1 VAPAYPKQRFQ
12 GKDRIMLYSTIVERT
27 VLRLLREEQQLTVDQ
42 FDPRQT
48 ELQTLLQ
55 RLAMAGRV
63 EIAATGPTT
72 MTYRLRTA
80 RQAD

>member
-1 VAPAYPKQRFQ
+1 
-12 GKDRIMLYSTIVERT
+12 MLYSRIVERT
-27 VLRLLREEQQLTVDQ
+27 VLRLLREEQHLTVDQ

-55 RLAMAGRV
+55 RLAVAGRV
-63 EIAATGPTT
+63 EIAAIGRTT

-80 RQAD
+80 RQADYP